1 MSEFVKHTEGQSKIG
16 SDRWTDM
23 SIIKLGLT
31 NIQQEMTGETQSTG
45 VSHRQS
51 SWQNKVFPLVKL
63 LRKRVTRH
71 KELQVAE

>member
-1 MSEFVKHTEGQSKIG
+1 MSEFVKHTEDQNKIG

-31 NIQQEMTGETQSTG
+31 NIQQEMTGETQATG